1 MPVASVVW
9 FAPVTVPPL
18 VPGANVTATPAT
30 GLLRASRTITD
41 GGMATAVP
49 VVAFWPLP
57 AFIAIWVAAP
67 AVTFTVADVMGV
79 NCWAEKPSVC
89 GPAVP
94 LIDRFVNRAAPLELV
109 LMSTVPPS
117 VPPPEAIDARTVM
130 PNWLTGLPEASC
142 SWMTGCWRKA
152 TPLCTVADGCVVI
165 ASFATGPAVAVAVN
179 VTGLPV
185 MPLPAAVA
193 VSVFGPAVVPSVHED
208 TAAIPP
214 GPVVT
219 GVVGFT
225 VPLPAAGAN
234 VTATLA
240 TGLLNWSWTITAGGV
255 VTAVPTAADWL
266 FPALTATDAAAP
278 AVPVAVN
285 VTGLPFSPVDVAGR
299 VLVPAGLPS
308 VQLPTVA
315 MPLALVV

>member
-30 GLLRASRTITD
+30 GLLLASRTITD

-94 LIDRFVNRAAPLELV
+94 LIDRFVNRAAPLALV

-130 PNWLTGLPEASC
+130 PNWLTGFPEASC

-165 ASFATGPAVAVAVN
+165 ASFATGPAVAVAGKGTRVPR
-179 VTGLPV
+179 GP
-185 MPLPAAVA
+185 PPAAL
-193 VSVFGPAVVPSVHED
+193 
-208 TAAIPP
+208 P
-214 GPVVT
+214 GS
-219 GVVGFT
+219 
-225 VPLPAAGAN
+225 
-234 VTATLA
+234 
-240 TGLLNWSWTITAGGV
+240 GLGAGGG
-255 VTAVPTAADWL
+255 ARGPQGKGGGP
-266 FPALTATDAAAP
+266 PAP
-278 AVPVAVN
+278 S
-285 VTGLPFSPVDVAGR
+285 GEGR
-299 VLVPAGLPS
+299 WGGEV
-308 VQLPTVA
+308 
-315 MPLALVV
+315 